1 MNLIDSRE
9 LLSLLFLAVM
19 ALELII
25 QEIKVLGNLK
35 VKNIS
40 TNEEG
45 EEEVMEERKFRVK
58 IGSEQFISK

>member
-35 VKNIS
+35 VKNIR

>member
-35 VKNIS
+35 VKNIG

>member
-1 MNLIDSRE
+1 MNLIDLRE

-35 VKNIS
+35 VKNIR

>member
-1 MNLIDSRE
+1 MNLIDLRE